1 MIYKHEIGRLSEEE
15 KGTLIYILNELTPSH
30 VKVDL
35 DTVTAYKKEALAVKL
50 KKAKEKVSVSHGEA
64 LLVNIWNKLGI
75 K

>member
-1 MIYKHEIGRLSEEE
+1 MERVIYKHEIGRLSEEE

-50 KKAKEKVSVSHGEA
+50 K
-64 LLVNIWNKLGI
+64 
-75 K
+75 